1 MKYIRTKDG
10 IFDLSRFKFEKGDI
24 DQSKVGSRQDCY
36 LEQHDI
42 EYCLHRCIWVKD
54 IIKQAD
60 TLEELIDEYIVDE
73 TAYKTFGKK
82 KPYLSEHSF
91 YQWVDEIDFAYECG
105 VNLYLGIWVDG
116 ELRKVAKVNKKGEL
130 ELL

>member
-36 LEQHDI
+36 LEQHNI
-42 EYCLHRCIWVKD
+42 EYCPHRCIWVKD

-60 TLEELIDEYIVDE
+60 TIEELCDEAVFFD
-73 TAYKTFGKK
+73 KDN
-82 KPYLSEHSF
+82 KPH
-91 YQWVDEIDFAYECG
+91 YESQEG
-105 VNLYLGIWVDG
+105 NIWYLGASLFT
-116 ELRKVAKVNKKGEL
+116 ETLRFGTFTDKGLIYVAKMNDKGEL